1 MIGRMKFAWVLGLGL
16 LACGPV
22 KGSPPGDDD
31 DTPDAEPDDCEN
43 NTCECTTA
51 TEAADCGV
59 HAICNEAGPGRVCE
73 CVAAYASVGGAP
85 CSFAGAPLDKGF
97 GADDNWTLI
106 GTAATIDVGAIG
118 NQDTGVAVFDTA
130 AVCEAGGFKQTFT
143 MPPRDRAEPFKLSV
157 THSIVDPAFTLG
169 GSVDVAV
176 GGGWFSAPSLR
187 NSFKTD
193 AICLG
198 SRAYDGDKEF
208 LVQTA
213 GSLNCGIESP
223 ATFTVDQVAIV
234 PATNGECAED
244 GTAIN
249 GDFDQQSDWTFNP
262 ISGATGVIQA
272 TGGEAN
278 GTAAHLTGDTTCS
291 RASMTGTIAL
301 ADHVAHPKQAIELFL
316 SGTSGER
323 VNVSL
328 GDRQIG
334 ALSATVAGKKV
345 RVCVPSWAH
354 GTHSPITFAY
364 NSTTSGTC
372 NASVTNVFID
382 SVTVVDEAS
391 CDDVDVSDPGFE
403 RIANATGPATGWGLF
418 NDVSNQVQGQATVS
432 NLAGDAHTGT
442 GSLKLAS
449 SNECTNDPHGDATF
463 IVPAAAGAAGPAVKV
478 FSKSGVNNVTSSTT
492 VAVSLG
498 NKVVATKDLPETG
511 AYVQSVLCIP
521 KELAGR
527 RVELS
532 LKLRDTDGSQSC
544 VNSIPQETAFF
555 DDVEITTDASC
566 P

>member
-1 MIGRMKFAWVLGLGL
+1 V
-16 LACGPV
+16 
-22 KGSPPGDDD
+22 
-31 DTPDAEPDDCEN
+31 
-43 NTCECTTA
+43 
-51 TEAADCGV
+51 
-59 HAICNEAGPGRVCE
+59 
-73 CVAAYASVGGAP
+73 
-85 CSFAGAPLDKGF
+85 
-97 GADDNWTLI
+97 
-106 GTAATIDVGAIG
+106 
-118 NQDTGVAVFDTA
+118 
-130 AVCEAGGFKQTFT
+130 
-143 MPPRDRAEPFKLSV
+143 
-157 THSIVDPAFTLG
+157 
-169 GSVDVAV
+169 
-176 GGGWFSAPSLR
+176 
-187 NSFKTD
+187 
-193 AICLG
+193 CLG

-208 LVQTA
+208 LAQMAPTTNCA
-213 GSLNCGIESP
+213 GDFD
-223 ATFTVDQVAIV
+223 ATFHLDQVAIV
-234 PATNGECAED
+234 PATNGECPDD
-244 GTAIN
+244 GTAVN
-249 GDFDQQSDWTFNP
+249 GEFDAQSDWSFNP
-262 ISGATGVIQA
+262 IGNATGVIQA

-278 GTAAHLTGDTTCS
+278 GTSARIAATDTCG
-291 RASMTGTIAL
+291 RAAMTGAIAL

-316 SGTSGER
+316 SGNSGER
-323 VNVSL
+323 LNISL
-328 GDRQIG
+328 GDKQIG
-334 ALSATVAGKKV
+334 ALTATPAGKKV

-354 GTHSPITFAY
+354 GTHSPITFSF
-364 NSTTSGTC
+364 NSTTSGSC
-372 NASVTNVFID
+372 NAVARGFNID

-432 NLAGDAHTGT
+432 NLAGDAHTGS

-463 IVPAAAGAAGPAVKV
+463 IIPAAAGAAGPAVKV

-511 AYVQSVLCIP
+511 AYVQSVLCLP